1 MTIRLTVSGI
11 IAAAIAV
18 SVLFGAIETPASE
31 PADGLRGAFSI
42 QVDDGPAREE
52 QDRPSPA
59 DRHAAIPAPPGTL
72 RPYAFFPQ
80 AGTLWQDLFL
90 NNFVDLGDGVT
101 PLDYDCSGYT
111 YVGHDGHDSDLT
123 GFREQAA
130 GVPVFAALDGVVVST
145 HDGEPDMNV
154 QALGQRANSVIVD
167 HGNTHR
173 TAYNHLKRGSVAVT
187 VGQRVAA
194 GTQLGLTGSSGS
206 STWPHLHFQ
215 SEFAGR
221 IFEPSAGRCRP
232 GPTTWTNQVP
242 IRREPYVRSFVFATQ
257 PFTGNAGL
265 PLDQVTRTGSFVLDT
280 SQTYFRV
287 QVANLPARAVIAVQ
301 YRRPNGSLAV
311 DYSVIGGGSFVRNG
325 WMWFSFQPILNTVG
339 TWTVTL
345 SINGVPLSVAPF
357 QVVASAAGL
366 VNHPPQ
372 PIALVLE
379 PNRSA
384 PADVVFCRV
393 QTSLYLRDPDYDLV
407 RYRYQWRLNGAT
419 VRNVITAAL
428 ADAVPSGLARAGDRL
443 SCAVTPMDDQV
454 AGPSASSTM
463 VVSDGRSHDAGD
475 FDGDGKADFTVF
487 RPSNGTWFTTR
498 STGGTAGVQW
508 GNSSD
513 VPVPGD
519 YDGDGRIDVAVF
531 RPSNGTWFVV
541 NSSTGIATGVQWGNG
556 GDRPAPGDYDGDG
569 RTDLAVFRPSNGTW
583 FIINSASGAATGVQW
598 GNGADV
604 TVPGDYDGDGR
615 TDVAVFR
622 PANGTW
628 FIVNSTTGA
637 ATGVQWG
644 NGADITVPGDYDG
657 DGRTDVAVF
666 RPANGTWFIVKSS
679 TRTAIGVQWGN
690 GADVPVP
697 GDYDG
702 DGKTDV
708 AVFRPSIGTW
718 FIVNSSNGTARGVQ
732 WGNSG
737 DIPILKRP

>member
-1 MTIRLTVSGI
+1 MRHKVSGI

-18 SVLFGAIETPASE
+18 SVVFGGSKTPAIA
-31 PADGLRGAFSI
+31 PADGLWGAFSI

-52 QDRPSPA
+52 RDRPWPV
-59 DRHAAIPAPPGTL
+59 DLHATITPPPGTL

-90 NNFVDLGDGVT
+90 NNFVDVGDGVT

-111 YVGHDGHDSDLT
+111 YLGHEGHDSDLV

-130 GVPVFAALDGVVVST
+130 GVPVFAALDGVVVSA

-154 QALGQRANSVIVD
+154 QALGQRANSVILD

-173 TAYNHLKRGSVAVT
+173 TAYFHLKRGSVAVT

-194 GTQLGLTGSSGS
+194 GTQLGLTGSSGN

-232 GPTTWTNQVP
+232 GPSTWTNQVP

-265 PLDQVTRTGSFVLDT
+265 PWDQVTRTGSFLLDA

-301 YRRPNGSLAV
+301 YRRPTGSLAV

-325 WMWFSFQPILNTVG
+325 WMWFSFQPTLDTLG

-345 SINGVPLSVAPF
+345 SINGVAQAVAPF
-357 QVVASAAGL
+357 QVVAAASGL
-366 VNHPPQ
+366 VNHPPRS
-372 PIALVLE
+372 IALVLQ

-407 RYRYQWRLNGAT
+407 RYRYQWRLNGAI
-419 VRNVITAAL
+419 VRNVISAAL
-428 ADAVPSGLARAGDRL
+428 ADAVPSGLARPGDRL
-443 SCAVTPMDDQV
+443 SCTVTPMDDLV
-454 AGPSASSTM
+454 AGPSATSTM

-475 FDGDGKADFTVF
+475 FDGDGKADVTVF
-487 RPSNGTWFTTR
+487 RPSTGTWFTLR
-498 STGGTAGVQW
+498 STGGSTGVAW
-508 GNSSD
+508 GNSID
-513 VPVPGD
+513 RPVPGD
-519 YDGDGRIDVAVF
+519 YDGDGKIDIAVF
-531 RPSNGTWFVV
+531 RPSTGTWHIF
-541 NSSTGIATGVQWGNG
+541 NSSTGVAAAVPWGNSA
-556 GDRPAPGDYDGDG
+556 DVTVPADYDGDG
-569 RTDLAVFRPSNGTW
+569 RTDIAVFRPSTGTFHIVNSTTGTAVAVPWGNSADRPVPSDYDGDGRADVAVFRPGTGTW
-583 FIINSASGAATGVQW
+583 HIVNSSTGAAVSVQW

-604 TVPGDYDGDGR
+604 AVPGDYDGDGKA
-615 TDVAVFR
+615 DPAVFR
-622 PANGTW
+622 PSTGTW
-628 FIVNSTTGA
+628 FVLKS
-637 ATGVQWG
+637 ATG
-644 NGADITVPGDYDG
+644 TVL
-657 DGRTDVAVF
+657 
-666 RPANGTWFIVKSS
+666 S
-679 TRTAIGVQWGN
+679 VQWGN

-718 FIVNSSNGTARGVQ
+718 YPLYSSTGTFASVQ
-732 WGNSG
+732 WGNG
-737 DIPILKRP
+737 ADVPILRRP